1 MFHVYINLNLTSLYI
16 VIKVYKVVLM
26 QNIYNMGG
34 RSFWIHNTGPIG
46 CLPYMLTNFPVEKDE
61 AGCLK
66 SFNEVAQY
74 FNFKLNE
81 SIVQLRKDLPLATFI
96 YVDVYSVKYSLF
108 TSPNKYGE
116 PPIISYVLSY
126 LYERSY
132 HQTII

>member
-1 MFHVYINLNLTSLYI
+1 
-16 VIKVYKVVLM
+16 M

-108 TSPNKYGE
+108 TSPKKYSE
-116 PPIISYVLSY
+116 PPIISYYTRGV
-126 LYERSY
+126 
-132 HQTII
+132 TIRLPFKYNYKVILNLNNCLCMDIQSNHV